1 VIARVAALAWVTLR
15 EAVRSR
21 FMVSMLILL
30 TAVNG
35 LLPLLVQGDG
45 TAAGMV
51 EIMLRYALGTSGVL
65 LGVASLWLACG
76 SISLDVQTRRI
87 HHVLTKCVQPVEL
100 WLGKWLGLVLLNAVL
115 IAVSYLTVL
124 GLLHWRLARM
134 EIADTERAML
144 HTHILQPHERFL
156 PQLESVDQQVD
167 QHFQRLLDGDQI
179 PEGVRKA
186 HVRETIEHRIRAA
199 RSIVGPGADRAWTL
213 VVPDTI
219 RADRPVVLSLRLV
232 PPMGPVPKGEG
243 VWTIAEFG
251 ALNDA
256 RPLIAMT
263 HTLYRQTRMD
273 LPEGLLKS
281 GQAYTVRFRNA
292 MRQPKGQSIVFDSE
306 MPLAFLQARGHFVSS
321 YAAAMCMQILQLSAL
336 CAFGLLCGAC
346 FSFPVASFAAGAILG
361 VAMIGHGVSQSLQSE
376 TGIHAHGQERTGIT
390 RVINQAGEVM
400 IEISEKL
407 VGPAFD
413 RNPLPLLSQGVRVRW
428 GDVAG
433 AALVLVLVY
442 GGLAAGFSSLVIRRR
457 ELVLA
462 SGEH

>member
-1 VIARVAALAWVTLR
+1 RVAALAWVTVR

-30 TAVNG
+30 AAVNG

-51 EIMLRYALGTSGVL
+51 EIMLRYTLGVSGVL

-76 SISLDVQTRRI
+76 SIALDVQTRRI

-100 WLGKWLGLVLLNAVL
+100 WFGKWLGLVLLNAVL
-115 IAVSYLTVL
+115 IAVSYLTVI

-134 EIADTERAML
+134 DITDTERAML
-144 HTHILQPHERFL
+144 HTHVLQPHERFL
-156 PQLESVDQQVD
+156 PQAETFGRQVD
-167 QHFQRLLDGDQI
+167 EHFQRLVDGDQI
-179 PEGVRKA
+179 LEGVRKT
-186 HVRETIEHRIRAA
+186 HVRETIERRIRAA
-199 RSIVGPGADRAWTL
+199 RSVVGPGADRTWTL
-213 VVPDTI
+213 VVPDNI
-219 RADRPVVLSLRLV
+219 RSDRPVVLSLTLV
-232 PPMGPVPKGEG
+232 PPVGPVPKGEG
-243 VWTIAEFG
+243 RWTIEEIGSLAN
-251 ALNDA
+251 AP
-256 RPLIAMT
+256 PLISMT
-263 HTLYRQTRMD
+263 HPLYRESRVE
-273 LPEGLLKS
+273 LPGGLLKS

-292 MRQPKGQSIVFDSE
+292 MRQPSGQSIVFDSE
-306 MPLAFLQARGHFVSS
+306 MPVAFLQARGHFVSS

-361 VAMIGHGVSQSLQSE
+361 VAMIGHSVSQSLQRE
-376 TGIHAHGQERTGIT
+376 TGIHAHGQERIGFT
-390 RVINQAGEVM
+390 RVINLAGEVM
-400 IEISEKL
+400 IDISEKL
-407 VGPAFD
+407 VGPAFN
-413 RNPLPLLSQGVRVRW
+413 RNPLPLLSRGVRVRW

-433 AALVLVLVY
+433 AAVVLVLVY
-442 GGLAAGFSSLVIRRR
+442 GGLAAGLSCLVIRRR